1 MSQGIFVSNSETGH
15 GSCQIS
21 QLIWTLACLNGMQTA
36 NRNRTAHLTSSRSD
50 SETWSILSDESKSL
64 DNKALSAKLRDITE
78 SYASRSMFESV
89 LEDFA
94 RASEDLVEGGLAAA
108 QPAVQALG
116 TVLKLSKAETSSVLD
131 GLMDTIQQD
140 GYRGQPLSRATLVN
154 AVTAV
159 GHKAEPDMVSEW
171 QSRGGRVLAMAKNQ
185 WASIA
190 AVPVAA

>member
-1 MSQGIFVSNSETGH
+1 
-15 GSCQIS
+15 
-21 QLIWTLACLNGMQTA
+21 
-36 NRNRTAHLTSSRSD
+36 
-50 SETWSILSDESKSL
+50 
-64 DNKALSAKLRDITE
+64 
-78 SYASRSMFESV
+78 MFESV